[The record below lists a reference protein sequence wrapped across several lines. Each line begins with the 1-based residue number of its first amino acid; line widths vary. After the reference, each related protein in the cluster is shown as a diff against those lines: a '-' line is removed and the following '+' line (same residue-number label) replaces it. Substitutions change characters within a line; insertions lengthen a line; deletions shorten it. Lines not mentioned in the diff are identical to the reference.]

1 MLTTNILKTIF
12 ILACLI
18 QTSLNF
24 MINEEVDYMNKFKNL
39 IRDSHSETPQD
50 LINTC
55 GEKGSQNA
63 QTEYIRSSTTSKDIQ
78 NRCLNAICQ
87 IEPNVQITMN
97 SNLNVAALI
106 VKGKL
111 IWDESTQ
118 QTNEQWLCAG
128 YIAVNLLIFLLKSK

>member
-1 MLTTNILKTIF
+1 MSTTNILKTIF

-24 MINEEVDYMNKFKNL
+24 MIDEEVDYMARFGNL
-39 IRDSHSETPQD
+39 IKDSHSETLPQD

-55 GEKGSQNA
+55 RRKGSQNP
-63 QTEYIRSSTTSKDIQ
+63 QTEFIRSSTTSKDIQ

-106 VKGKL
+106 IKGKL

-128 YIAVNLLIFLLKSK
+128 YIAVNI